1 MKILKIFLYLLVC
14 GIALAFNAANAE
26 TLHFQNDK
34 VAISAYPQYRQIN
47 EMKNFNILVEF
58 QLLNGWHIAW
68 DNAGDAGT
76 PTKFSWSAP
85 KNISVTRLNESA
97 PEKFL
102 YGGILTQFGYG
113 DKAYYLFNV
122 NTRTV
127 FAPDTE
133 LKLKISLVTCKD
145 VCEPYE
151 PEFTIKLPPHGK
163 QNILNSEW
171 REAIEQAQKTFP
183 KQAAN
188 PAYAENKN
196 GVIRIIFP
204 DTDWAKESSSFYFIP
219 YQKNIIAADT
229 EQQTSLNNNRLSIEV
244 EAEDEYLTPSK
255 GILFYDNKAIKYN
268 VLPMGLYQQSGN
280 IYILLLAFL
289 GGLILNF
296 MPCVFPILSLKAV
309 SLTKSTTESKHFKN
323 GLLYLAGVLCCFA
336 LIAALLYLLRYG
348 GYEVGWGFQLQS
360 PIFVGIMLAL
370 FGILG
375 LMMLDVI
382 KWRDNSAILNLMNRL
397 SGINSFL
404 TGFFAVLIASPCTG
418 PFMGAAIGYALL
430 QPQALYFPIFL
441 SLGLGYALP
450 FTLLEIY
457 PSALKRILPK
467 SGYWTTALKKIL
479 AIPMFLTCL
488 WLGWI
493 LYHQIKTFAPE
504 QPNSLWQQYN
514 LQIAQS
520 LIDNGEPVF
529 IDFTAKW
536 CITCLMNEK
545 TSLDTENFEALA
557 RQHHINLFKADWTNR
572 DEQIGAIIKQYGRSG
587 VPLYVYYPPHNQN
600 PVILPPI
607 LTPAI
612 LRKTLNG
619 QN

>member
-1 MKILKIFLYLLVC
+1 MKALKIFLYIVIY

-26 TLHFQNDK
+26 TLSAQNDK
-34 VAISAYPQYRQIN
+34 VAVSIYTQYRQIN
-47 EMKNFNILVEF
+47 DVKNFSVLIKF

-76 PTKFSWSAP
+76 PTKFSWQAP
-85 KNISVTRLNESA
+85 KDISIARLNESV

-113 DKAYYLFNV
+113 NKAYYLFSV
-122 NTRTV
+122 KASADFTS
-127 FAPDTE
+127 DTE
-133 LKLKISLVTCKD
+133 LKLKINLVACKD
-145 VCEPYE
+145 FCEPYE
-151 PEFTIKLPPHGK
+151 PEFTINPPPQAE
-163 QNILNSEW
+163 QNILAPDWQSV
-171 REAIEQAQKTFP
+171 IEQAQKTFP
-183 KQAAN
+183 EQAVN
-188 PAYAENKN
+188 TAYVQNQN
-196 GVIRIIFP
+196 GVIKIIFP
-204 DTDWAKESSSFYFIP
+204 DADFVKNAVSVYFVP
-219 YQKNIIAADT
+219 YRQNIITADSK
-229 EQQTSLNNNRLSIEV
+229 QSISFNNNQLEIQA
-244 EAEDEYLTPSK
+244 EAEDEYLIPQK
-255 GILFYDNKAIKYN
+255 GLLIYDGKAIKYN
-268 VLPMGLYQQSGN
+268 VLPMNLYHQSNN

-309 SLTKSTTESKHFKN
+309 SLAKSAAGSKHFKN
-323 GLLYLAGVLCCFA
+323 GLLYLSGVMCCFA
-336 LIAALLYLLRYG
+336 IIAALLYFLRLSG
-348 GYEVGWGFQLQS
+348 NELGWGFQLQS
-360 PIFVGIMLAL
+360 PIFVGIMLVI
-370 FGILG
+370 FSVLG

-382 KWRDNSAILNLMNRL
+382 KWRDNSAFLNTLTRL

-418 PFMGAAIGYALL
+418 PFMGAAIGYAML
-430 QPQALYFPIFL
+430 QPQQLYFPIFL

-457 PSALKRILPK
+457 PNLIRRILPK
-467 SGYWTTALKKIL
+467 SGYWTMALKKIL

-493 LYHQIKTFAPE
+493 LYHQLKAFEPKQA
-504 QPNSLWQQYN
+504 SAVWQQYN
-514 LQIAQS
+514 PQTVQN
-520 LIDNGEPVF
+520 LIDDGEPVF

-545 TSLDTENFEALA
+545 TSLDTANFEALA
-557 RQHHINLFKADWTNR
+557 RQHNINLFKADWTNR
-572 DEQIGAIIKQYGRSG
+572 DEQIAAVIKQYGRSG

-600 PVILPPI
+600 PVILPQI
-607 LTPAI
+607 LTPNI
-612 LRKTLNG
+612 IRQHLNG

>member
-1 MKILKIFLYLLVC
+1 MKALKFFLYVLIY
-14 GIALAFNAANAE
+14 GIALAFNAATAE
-26 TLHFQNDK
+26 TLSAQTDK
-34 VAISAYPQYRQIN
+34 VTINVYPQYRQIN
-47 EMKNFNILVEF
+47 EAKIFNVLIKF

-76 PTKFSWSAP
+76 PTSFIWQTP
-85 KNISVTRLNESA
+85 NNVTVMRLNESS

-122 NTRTV
+122 NTHTN
-127 FAPDTE
+127 FTPDTK
-133 LKLKISLVTCKD
+133 LKLKISFVACKD
-145 VCEPYE
+145 VCKPYE
-151 PEFTIKLPPHGK
+151 LEFTIKLPLQGK

-171 REAIEQAQKTFP
+171 RDVIEQAQKTFP
-183 KQAAN
+183 EQIAT

-204 DTDWAKESSSFYFIP
+204 NADLVEDAAPFYFIP
-219 YQKNIIAADT
+219 YRQNIIAANN
-229 EQQTSLNNNRLSIEV
+229 EQSISFSNNRLEIKT
-244 EAEDEYLTPSK
+244 EAEDEHLIPQK
-255 GILFYDNKAIKYN
+255 GLLIYGTKAVKYN
-268 VLPMGLYQQSGN
+268 VLPMNLYHQSDN
-280 IYILLLAFL
+280 LYILLLAFL

-309 SLTKSTTESKHFKN
+309 SLAKSAAGGKHLRN
-323 GLLYLAGVLCCFA
+323 GILYLSGVLCCFA
-336 LIAALLYLLRYG
+336 GIAAILYLLRYG
-348 GYEVGWGFQLQS
+348 GYEAGWGFQLQS
-360 PIFVGIMLAL
+360 PIFVGIMLVI

-375 LMMLDVI
+375 LMMLDAI
-382 KWRDNSAILNLMNRL
+382 KWKDNSAFLNTLNRL

-430 QPQALYFPIFL
+430 QPQAYYFPIFL

-450 FTLLEIY
+450 LTLLEIF
-457 PSALKRILPK
+457 PNFTKRILPK
-467 SGYWTTALKKIL
+467 SGYWTIVLKKIL
-479 AIPMFLTCL
+479 AIPMFLTCV

-493 LYHQIKTFAPE
+493 LYHQIKTFTPE
-504 QPNSLWQQYN
+504 ATNLLWRQYN
-514 LQIAQS
+514 PQIAQS
-520 LIDNGEPVF
+520 LIDKGEPVF

-545 TSLDTENFEALA
+545 TSLDTKNFEALA
-557 RQHHINLFKADWTNR
+557 RMHNINLFKADWTNR
-572 DEQIGAIIKQYGRSG
+572 DAQIAAVIKQYGRSG
-587 VPLYVYYPPHNQN
+587 VPLYVYYPPHNQA
-600 PVILPPI
+600 PVILPQI

-612 LRKTLNG
+612 LHKTLNS